1 MSLYLDNLLEL
12 KVSQLHKLGALDA
25 GKRCTVSWA
34 DGSSV
39 AMAATD
45 ERLTLAYEHQG
56 KTSTTHLMLSRTPCN
71 YGGDRPWVICPRL
84 GCHHRAGVLF
94 LYGGA
99 FMCRHCTGLLYASQ
113 AETANW
119 RANRQAW
126 KLRSRLGIKAGDM
139 TQAGYIER
147 PKGKHRKTHERDINR
162 LDRLERKA
170 WRYPIALLA
179 KLQGAQGL
187 INNR

>member
-1 MSLYLDNLLEL
+1 MSLYLDNLLKL
-12 KVSQLHKLGALDA
+12 KVSQLHKIGALEA
-25 GKRCTVSWA
+25 GTACTLRWGDDSRVS
-34 DGSSV
+34 
-39 AMAATD
+39 MA
-45 ERLTLAYEHQG
+45 
-56 KTSTTHLMLSRTPCN
+56 TSTDRVVLGYTYQGRETTTRIMLSRTPCN
-71 YGGDRPWVICPRL
+71 YGGDRPWLICPRL

-119 RANRQAW
+119 RANLQAW

-147 PKGKHRKTHERDINR
+147 PKGKHRKTHERDIDR
-162 LDRLERKA
+162 LSRLERKA
-170 WRYPIALLA
+170 WSYPIALLA
-179 KLQGAQGL
+179 KLQGCQS
-187 INNR
+187 I